1 MFDRFREEVY
11 RCFKRGADAGMD
23 LIDALTGSSEVES
36 PVATSESPLY
46 RRKFSS
52 IYDFLKR
59 GKLNLSR
66 LGRVL
71 YEQQPEDAERI
82 AGFEVYAIDCTDDP
96 GPDAETLSDRSQSK
110 KGKSAP
116 IVVGHRYSW
125 LVRLMQWRTSW
136 CMPQDVQRVKTSS
149 SDSQV
154 AAEQVKTLAERS
166 QRLKVVVADS
176 LYCNATFLVA
186 FLLVQSIYA
195 LVRMKSNQVLFE
207 EPPERQPG
215 QRGRPRKHGAKF
227 RLSAP
232 SRKPDRVEQ
241 RTLLGQSVLLQAW
254 QGLHLYKLPLLAGT
268 VVSVRF
274 LKPDGTPRF
283 KRPLLLFWT
292 GPTNVALVDL
302 AQMYLWRFA
311 IEHMFRFLKQQ
322 LGLTKSNSPDLEH
335 RQMWV
340 WCCALAYTQ
349 LVLIRR
355 HVADQRP
362 AWHPRRAPG
371 RERPLTPGQ
380 VRRLALPFLLRLGTP
395 ASPVRRAGKG
405 RGRPAGHRPETR
417 KRFPVV
423 KKDKKQRK
431 PA

>member
-11 RCFKRGADAGMD
+11 RSFSRGADAGMD

-59 GKLNLSR
+59 GKLNLGR

-116 IVVGHRYSW
+116 IEVGHRYSW

-154 AAEQVKTLAERS
+154 AAEQVKALAERS

-186 FLLVQSIYA
+186 FLLVQSVYA

-207 EPPERQPG
+207 EPPERQPS

-232 SRKPDRVEQ
+232 SRKPERVEQ
-241 RTLLGQSVLLQAW
+241 RTLLGQSVLLHAW
-254 QGLHLYKLPLLAGT
+254 QGLHLYKLPFLVGT

-283 KRPLLLFWT
+283 KRPLLLFWS
-292 GPTNVALVDL
+292 GPTNVALVDPSRAGL

-322 LGLTKSNSPDLEH
+322 LGLTKTNSPDLTH

-349 LVLIRR
+349 LLLIRQ

-362 AWHPRRAPG
+362 AWHPRHAPG

-380 VRRLALPFLLRLGTP
+380 VRRLVLPFLLRLGTP

-405 RGRPAGHRPETR
+405 
-417 KRFPVV
+417 
-423 KKDKKQRK
+423 
-431 PA
+431 